1 MIHWS
6 QIYSGVW
13 RAEVGDLPAFT
24 PLGLLDITPRSDAL
38 AELGDVP
45 FPFEDGEPS
54 VINVSPG
61 STALRFP
68 LSGEERIYGLGLHF
82 KRLNH
87 RGNVMRLQVDHYGGR
102 DDGRSHASMP
112 FYVSGAGY
120 AVLLNTA
127 RVVTADLG
135 TSVRKDDPNRP
146 PSRDRNTD
154 DQWDASPPADAVEM
168 SVPEGGVEILVFGGP
183 TALDAVRRYNLFCGG
198 GVLPPRW
205 ALGFWHRVPTLY
217 TDDQIAAEVEEFE
230 ERGYPL
236 QVVGLEPGWHS
247 KAYPCTYEWDESRF
261 PDPAGFVSRM
271 AAKDIRINLWENAY
285 VSPDAGVHDALE
297 PLSGSHLVWGGI
309 VPDYT
314 MPEAREILATQHQ
327 REHVDIGVSGYK
339 LDECDGHDHWLWP
352 AHATFPSGRSGEEMR
367 QTYGLQLQTLTEG
380 AFEAS
385 GRRTFGLT
393 RASYIGAAPLPYALY
408 SDYYDHRA
416 FVTALCNCGFS
427 GLLWCPEIRSASDA
441 EEWVRRMQ
449 TVCFSPLAM
458 LNAWASGTKPW
469 SYPEVEGA
477 IREVMQLR
485 VRLMPYLYSA
495 FARYHF
501 DGTPPFRSTVLEDG
515 TVGGR
520 SDQYMMGDSLLVA
533 PLFTG
538 ETKREVDFP
547 TGCWFDFYTGELTGD
562 GGVHTV
568 SAPLE
573 RIPVFVR
580 DGGIVPLAG
589 VEGSPMELRYY
600 GTAPQGSFKY
610 YHDDGETDAYRRGE
624 YSWSDVQATRAD
636 ANNLTGTVESPM
648 RHPAEELRT
657 AMWRMM
663 TTD

>member
-1 MIHWS
+1 MF
-6 QIYSGVW
+6 
-13 RAEVGDLPAFT
+13 A
-24 PLGLLDITPRSDAL
+24 
-38 AELGDVP
+38 
-45 FPFEDGEPS
+45 
-54 VINVSPG
+54 
-61 STALRFP
+61 
-68 LSGEERIYGLGLHF
+68 
-82 KRLNH
+82 
-87 RGNVMRLQVDHYGGR
+87 
-102 DDGRSHASMP
+102 
-112 FYVSGAGY
+112 
-120 AVLLNTA
+120 
-127 RVVTADLG
+127 
-135 TSVRKDDPNRP
+135 
-146 PSRDRNTD
+146 
-154 DQWDASPPADAVEM
+154 
-168 SVPEGGVEILVFGGP
+168 GP

-217 TDDQIAAEVEEFE
+217 TDEQVAVEVDEFA

-247 KAYPCTYEWDESRF
+247 KAYPCTYEWDTSRF
-261 PDPAGFVSRM
+261 PDPAAFVGRM
-271 AAKDIRINLWENAY
+271 AEKGVRVNLWENAY
-285 VSPDAGVHDALE
+285 VSPDAGIHDALE
-297 PLSGSHLVWGGI
+297 PLSGSHMVWGGI

-314 MPEAREILATQHQ
+314 MPEARDILSEQHR
-327 REHVDIGVSGYK
+327 REHIDIGVSGYK

-380 AFEAS
+380 AFEAT
-385 GRRTFGLT
+385 GKRTFGLT

-427 GLLWCPEIRSASDA
+427 GLLWCPEIRSAGDA

-449 TVCFSPLAM
+449 TVCFSPIAM

-469 SYPEVEGA
+469 SYPEIEDA
-477 IREVMQLR
+477 IRDVMRLR
-485 VRLMPYLYSA
+485 VRLVPYLYSA

-515 TVGGR
+515 AVSDR

-533 PLFTG
+533 PLFKG
-538 ETKREVDFP
+538 ETERVVEFP
-547 TGCWFDFYTGELTGD
+547 AGSWFDFYTGEHAGD
-562 GGVHTV
+562 HGSHTV

-589 VEGSPMELRYY
+589 DDGAPTEIRYY
-600 GTAPQGSFKY
+600 GTATGAFRL

-624 YSWSDVQATRAD
+624 FRWSTLQASGHARD
-636 ANNLTGTVESPM
+636 LTATVETSTDA
-648 RHPAEELRT
+648 PAEERDGLT
-657 AMWRMM
+657 WRPM
-663 TTD
+663 TTLP